1 MNIQP
6 PCQIEFK
13 VDVIEE
19 LFRQTKAHRKLYP
32 CSTLICELKRS
43 IETYISERL
52 IQNKFVSLRTAM
64 NKCLTELLA
73 EDVCSEDSHF
83 T

>member
-1 MNIQP
+1 MNNQP
-6 PCQIEFK
+6 SCKIEIK
-13 VDVIEE
+13 VDIIEE
-19 LFRQTKAHRKLYP
+19 LFRQTTAHRKLYP
-32 CSTLICELKRS
+32 CSTLICELKTS

-64 NKCLTELLA
+64 NRCLTELLT
-73 EDVCSEDSHF
+73 EEICSEEDKF